1 MAMIGWW
8 VFSLEVGLL
17 RVPPPLVIHLQDACA
32 RHPSVASA
40 LTCGGPVSLW
50 LQGDESAEPG
60 LHPGAEVWLRVAR
73 HRHAGR
79 RDEHDGLARVFGAG
93 DFTSHPGE
101 ARTPS

>member
-40 LTCGGPVSLW
+40 LTCGGPV
-50 LQGDESAEPG
+50 
-60 LHPGAEVWLRVAR
+60 
-73 HRHAGR
+73 
-79 RDEHDGLARVFGAG
+79 
-93 DFTSHPGE
+93 
-101 ARTPS
+101 